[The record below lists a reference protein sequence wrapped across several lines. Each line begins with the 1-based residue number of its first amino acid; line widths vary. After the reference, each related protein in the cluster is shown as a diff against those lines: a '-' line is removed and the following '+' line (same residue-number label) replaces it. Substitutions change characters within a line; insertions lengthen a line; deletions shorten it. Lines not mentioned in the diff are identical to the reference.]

1 MQDLEIK
8 KRVTLYRREQ
18 YELEDGSYFIAPLP
32 PGVKGHF
39 GDGLKEYIIHQ
50 SFGNN
55 VSQKKLHRELED
67 RGLSISSGMI
77 NNIALGIA
85 DVCAEEYQE
94 VARAGIATAEELR
107 VDDTGA
113 YHKGKSWAS
122 LVIQNDNFTYFK
134 TSNSKSR
141 MSFLD
146 ALRAY
151 RPDFVINDLAIEYV
165 KQFNPKP
172 EILHKLQGIKN
183 IIAANEGEWK
193 ELLQKADISTYNTGF
208 EPLKRINEAALY
220 GSAIMHGMDP
230 SVVMLSDG
238 ASQYNI
244 GKHALC
250 WIHAERAIKKLVPI
264 NKKET
269 AEINLILD
277 QYKLYYQDLKKFRI
291 NPSIEQK
298 QILSNQFDTIFN
310 QPVNNY
316 RLTSILKNFMKS
328 KEDLLR
334 VLDYPFIHLHNNSSE
349 LDIRKLVMKRK
360 VSGGTRSD
368 QGLLARDTMISL
380 FTTARKHKISVLGYI
395 NDRLT
400 GKNKIPYLPDL
411 IRQKTN
417 SGSPP
422 IQ

>member
-1 MQDLEIK
+1 MQELEIK
-8 KRVTLYRREQ
+8 KKVTLYRREQ
-18 YELEDGSYFIAPLP
+18 YELEDGSYVIAPLP
-32 PGVKGHF
+32 HGIKGHF
-39 GDGLKEYIIHQ
+39 GNGLKEYIIHQ
-50 SFGNN
+50 SFVNN

-67 RGLSISSGMI
+67 RGISISNGEI

-94 VARAGIATAEELR
+94 VARTGITTAEELR

-113 YHKGKSWAS
+113 HHKGKSGAS
-122 LVIQNDNFTYFK
+122 LVIQNDSFTYFK

-141 MSFLD
+141 MNFLD

-151 RPDFVINDLAIEYV
+151 HPDFVINDLALEYV
-165 KQFNPKP
+165 KQFKPKP
-172 EILHKLQGIKN
+172 AVLHKLLQIKN
-183 IIAANEGEWK
+183 IVAADEVEWQ
-193 ELLQKADISTYNTGF
+193 ELLRGADISKYNTGL
-208 EPLKRINEAALY
+208 EPLKRINEAGLY

-230 SVVMLSDG
+230 SVIMLSDG
-238 ASQYNI
+238 AGQYNI

-264 NKKET
+264 NKNEAT
-269 AEINLILD
+269 EINLILD
-277 QYKLYYQDLKKFRI
+277 QNKLYYQELKKFRI
-291 NPSIEQK
+291 NPSIEKK
-298 QILSNQFDTIFN
+298 QIISDQFDTIFN
-310 QPVNNY
+310 QHVNNP
-316 RLTSILKNFMKS
+316 RLAKVLENFMKN

-349 LDIRKLVMKRK
+349 LDVRKLVMKRK

-380 FTTARKHKISVLGYI
+380 FTTARKHGISALGYI
-395 NDRLT
+395 RDRLA
-400 GKNKIPYLPDL
+400 GEGKIPYLPDL
-411 IRQKTN
+411 IRQKAN

-422 IQ
+422 I